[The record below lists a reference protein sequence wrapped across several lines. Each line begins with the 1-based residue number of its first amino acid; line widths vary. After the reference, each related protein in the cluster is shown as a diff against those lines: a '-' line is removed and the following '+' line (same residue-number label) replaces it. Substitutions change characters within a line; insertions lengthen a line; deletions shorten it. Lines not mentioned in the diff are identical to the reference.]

1 MKRIFAGQGGLDAP
15 TKGWSMEKG
24 MEARDNVVSF
34 RDNMVSFRDNM
45 VSFIRV
51 LGGRRAGLRLTTR
64 LLLVLC

>member
-1 MKRIFAGQGGLDAP
+1 MKRSFAGQGGLDAP

-34 RDNMVSFRDNM
+34 RDNMVSFR
-45 VSFIRV
+45 RV
-51 LGGRRAGLRLTTR
+51 LGGRRAGLRLMTR